1 MDRVRYGLS
10 LLGAALPGLMLC
22 TCAPCARAEF
32 EAADSANLA
41 AINQAVAAYLQ
52 AIDQKVKQQTDI
64 LSLHLP
70 ELSTIKSE
78 MQTLR
83 MAMGNAVPA
92 ILDESR
98 IHTTQLRSI
107 ASSADDAAFSLYGI
121 ENSLDDLADLMVNQ
135 PYRLNDILS
144 GVGDIGDDMGT
155 AVVSLEGID
164 DGIES
169 VDGSIDDL
177 AEGLSGQ
184 NAYAEDWGELPEF
197 APGDI
202 DEEVIPYDDGQTI
215 LNRALSTFRMAF
227 QSWLLAIY
235 SNLFTTSIWGQD
247 MNGFLSSFPG
257 YLSSAPTD
265 ISLTSSFT
273 VFGHVVPAMV
283 INWAPLKSSSVL
295 SALRVF
301 VRALMIG
308 VFGIQSFRRISSA
321 V

>member
-52 AIDQKVKQQTDI
+52 GIDQKVKQQTDI

-83 MAMGNAVPA
+83 MAMGNTVPA
-92 ILDESR
+92 ILSVSQL
-98 IHTTQLRSI
+98 HTTQLRSI

-135 PYRLNDILS
+135 PYRLNEILT
-144 GVGDIGDDMGT
+144 GVGDIGDDMDT

-169 VDGSIDDL
+169 VDGSIDNL

-184 NAYAEDWGELPEF
+184 NAYEDDWGELPEF

-202 DEEVIPYDDGQTI
+202 DEDVSPYDDGQTI
-215 LNRALSTFRMAF
+215 HDRGSTQFKNSFKSFLNDIYNSLSLNEFWTIEDVQQTF
-227 QSWLLAIY
+227 Q
-235 SNLFTTSIWGQD
+235 
-247 MNGFLSSFPG
+247 G
-257 YLSSAPTD
+257 YILSAPTS
-265 ISLTSSFT
+265 ISFSPSTQIMGFT
-273 VFGHVVPAMV
+273 VPSLV
-283 INWAPLKSSSVL
+283 IDWAPLKTSQVLLSLKAFIKALLVGMFGFEVFHRVSSV
-295 SALRVF
+295 
-301 VRALMIG
+301 I
-308 VFGIQSFRRISSA
+308 
-321 V
+321 

>member
-1 MDRVRYGLS
+1 MDRLRYRLS
-10 LLGAALPGLMLC
+10 LLAAVLHGLMLC

-52 AIDQKVKQQTDI
+52 GIDQKVKQQTDI

-83 MAMGNAVPA
+83 MAMGNTVPA
-92 ILDESR
+92 ILSESQL
-98 IHTTQLRSI
+98 HTTQLRSI

-135 PYRLNDILS
+135 PYRLNQILT

-184 NAYAEDWGELPEF
+184 NAYVDDWGELEEF
-197 APGDI
+197 APADI
-202 DEEVIPYDDGQTI
+202 DESVSPYDDGQTI
-215 LNRALSTFRMAF
+215 HDRGKTQFKNSFRSFLDDIYNNLLISDFWTIEDVQQTF
-227 QSWLLAIY
+227 S
-235 SNLFTTSIWGQD
+235 
-247 MNGFLSSFPG
+247 G
-257 YLSSAPTD
+257 YLLSAPTS
-265 ISLTSSFT
+265 ISLTPSTQILGFT
-273 VFGHVVPAMV
+273 VPAMS
-283 INWAPLKSSSVL
+283 IDWAPLKSSQIL
-295 SALRVF
+295 
-301 VRALMIG
+301 RALKAFIKALLVGM
-308 VFGIQSFRRISSA
+308 FGFEIFHRISA
-321 V
+321 VI

>member
-52 AIDQKVKQQTDI
+52 GIDQKVRQQTDI

-83 MAMGNAVPA
+83 MAMGNTVPA
-92 ILDESR
+92 ILSESQL
-98 IHTTQLRSI
+98 HTTQLRSI
-107 ASSADDAAFSLYGI
+107 ASSADDAAYALYGI
-121 ENSLDDLADLMVNQ
+121 EDTLDAVADSLVNQ
-135 PYRLNDILS
+135 PYRLNQVLEGVS
-144 GVGDIGDDMGT
+144 GIGDDLGT
-155 AVVSLEGID
+155 AVTSLDGID
-164 DGIES
+164 EGIES
-169 VDGSIDDL
+169 VDGTIDNL

-184 NAYAEDWGELPEF
+184 NAYEDDWGELPEF

-215 LNRALSTFRMAF
+215 INTGLTSFRISF
-227 QSWLLAIY
+227 RSWLSVIVE
-235 SNLFTTSIWGQD
+235 NLFSTAIWGQEMD
-247 MNGFLSSFPG
+247 GFLSSFPG
-257 YLSSAPTD
+257 YLASAPTG
-265 ISLTSSFT
+265 ISLTSSFS